1 MRPGTI
7 ARTMSPLTYADPTAP
22 VLERAFIN
30 LIEVAKE
37 NWSFGNGEM
46 QYAPAPG

>member
-1 MRPGTI
+1 MRSGAL

-30 LIEVAKE
+30 LIEVIGGRTTLVKLYE
-37 NWSFGNGEM
+37 H
-46 QYAPAPG
+46 